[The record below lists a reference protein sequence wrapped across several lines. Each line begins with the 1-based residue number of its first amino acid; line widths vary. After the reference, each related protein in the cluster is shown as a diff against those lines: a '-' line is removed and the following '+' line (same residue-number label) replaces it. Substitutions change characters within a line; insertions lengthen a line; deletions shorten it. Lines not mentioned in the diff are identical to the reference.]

1 MATEHLP
8 NSYVSRRSPEAQAQS
23 EWVPPSGTLGTLV
36 TAAYVRAASLRER
49 AAELGRAAIA
59 APPVRSLRSELQSS
73 TVGIIA
79 EIKRASPSRGPINSE
94 LGAADQAQAYERGG
108 AFAISV
114 LTEPTRFGGSNDDID
129 AARSAADIPILK
141 KDFHVEPVQLLE
153 ARALGCSAAL
163 VIVRAVRSSVLAELV
178 QAGKQIGLELL
189 VEVQDEGELDL
200 ALSLGAEIIGVNNR
214 NLESLAVDLSA
225 MDRLLPL
232 VPRSCIAVAES
243 GIEARADIERAG
255 SHGADAVLIGSAL
268 SGSANPE
275 ATLRALTAVKRV
287 ASARQN

>member
-1 MATEHLP
+1 MP

-23 EWVPPSGTLGTLV
+23 EWIPPGGTLGELV
-36 TAAYVRAASLRER
+36 AAAHLRAAVLRER

-59 APPVRSLRSELQSS
+59 ARPVRSLRSELQSS

-79 EIKRASPSRGPINSE
+79 EIKRASPSRGSINSE
-94 LGAADQAQAYERGG
+94 LRAADQAQAYERGG

-114 LTEPTRFGGSNDDID
+114 LTEPTRFGGSNDDIV
-129 AARSAADIPILK
+129 AARSAADIPVLK

-163 VIVRAVRSSVLAELV
+163 VIVRAIHPAVLAELV
-178 QAGKQIGLELL
+178 QAGKPIGLELL
-189 VEVQDEGELDL
+189 VEVQDERELDL

-232 VPRSCIAVAES
+232 IPRSCIAVAES
-243 GIEARADIERAG
+243 GIETRADIERAG

-268 SGSANPE
+268 SGSANAE
-275 ATLRALTAVKRV
+275 AALRSLTAVKRV

>member
-1 MATEHLP
+1 MP

-23 EWVPPSGTLGTLV
+23 AWVPPVGTLGELV
-36 TAAYVRAASLRER
+36 IAAHARASILRER

-59 APPVRSLRSELQSS
+59 APPVRSLRSELQGG

-94 LGAADQAQAYERGG
+94 LRAAAQAQAYERGG

-114 LTEPTRFGGSNDDID
+114 LTEPSRFGGSNDDII
-129 AARSAADIPILK
+129 AARSAADIPLLK

-163 VIVRAVRSSVLAELV
+163 VIVRAVDPSTFAELL
-178 QAGKQIGLELL
+178 QAGRRIGLELI
-189 VEVQDEGELDL
+189 VEVRDEAELDL
-200 ALSLGAEIIGVNNR
+200 ALTVGAEIIGVNNR
-214 NLESLAVDLSA
+214 NLESLAVDLVT

-232 VPRSCIAVAES
+232 IPRSCIAVAES
-243 GIEARADIERAG
+243 GIESRADIERAG
-255 SHGADAVLIGSAL
+255 SHGADAVLIGSVL
-268 SGSANPE
+268 SGSATPE
-275 ATLRALTAVKRV
+275 VTLRSLSGVERV
-287 ASARQN
+287 TSARPN